1 MRPPHR
7 IILYSIHQN
16 TEEIN
21 RYLFGGRGAR
31 RAVPASNTAKR
42 RLCELSYPGFYLAC
56 WLLGRVVPESSG
68 FCIFLSCQYFCR
80 AQGRNPE
87 REPQERGE
95 SAQLRFAY
103 SLPSLKVP
111 SQTLLPYL
119 SPLWFARLLIWRTI
133 LKTSVSICRADREEK
148 VRKEGAHVCGANCA
162 FAPLRP
168 AKDYF
173 GQTGEER
180 TMPTPL

>member
-1 MRPPHR
+1 MSCVWQNKRNDGA
-7 IILYSIHQN
+7 IHPQLPKVHN
-16 TEEIN
+16 SVPEQAAGLTHVCKQTAQFRFCETCAQQGASVQDDGKDAS
-21 RYLFGGRGAR
+21 RCAAKLPAGLRSSGGLC
-31 RAVPASNTAKR
+31 AV
-42 RLCELSYPGFYLAC
+42 L
-56 WLLGRVVPESSG
+56 PESSG

-119 SPLWFARLLIWRTI
+119 SPLWFARLLIRGDI
-133 LKTSVSICRADREEK
+133 DVPINS
-148 VRKEGAHVCGANCA
+148 
-162 FAPLRP
+162 
-168 AKDYF
+168 
-173 GQTGEER
+173 
-180 TMPTPL
+180 